1 MKKITMVI
9 NGREYTRNGIS
20 AGDYEEFTDLRNL
33 VNPDGDY
40 NREDIEN
47 IRKALSIAFSGQISA
62 DELKEADVTELIYQF
77 MAVDALIAAGLQEKV
92 EKMKA
97 DFGIGE

>member
-1 MKKITMVI
+1 MKVTMI
-9 NGREYTRNGIS
+9 LNGKEYTREGIS
-20 AGDYEEFTDLRNL
+20 AGDYEKFTDLRNT

-40 NREDIEN
+40 NREDIKNMRE
-47 IRKALSIAFSGQISA
+47 ALSIAFGGQISA
-62 DELKEADVTELIYQF
+62 EELKSADATELIYQF
-77 MAVDALIAAGLQEKV
+77 MAVDTLIATDLQKRV

>member
-1 MKKITMVI
+1 MKVSMIL
-9 NGREYTRNGIS
+9 NGKEYTREGIS

-40 NREDIEN
+40 NREDIKN
-47 IRKALSIAFSGQISA
+47 IREALSIAFGGQVTPE
-62 DELKEADVTELIYQF
+62 ELKAADVTELIYQF

>member
-1 MKKITMVI
+1 MKKITLI
-9 NGREYTRNGIS
+9 LNNKEYERNGIS
-20 AGDYEEFTDLRNL
+20 AGDYEEFSDIRDT

-40 NREDIEN
+40 NKTDIQN
-47 IRKALSIAFSGQISA
+47 MRRALVVAFGGQFSEE
-62 DELKEADVTELIYQF
+62 ELKAMDVTELIYQF
-77 MAVDALIAAGLQEKV
+77 MAVDALIAAGLKEKV

>member
-1 MKKITMVI
+1 M
-9 NGREYTRNGIS
+9 
-20 AGDYEEFTDLRNL
+20 
-33 VNPDGDY
+33 VNPEGDY

-47 IRKALSIAFSGQISA
+47 IRKGLSIAFGGQVTPE
-62 DELKEADVTELIYQF
+62 ELKAADVTELIYQF
-77 MAVDALIAAGLQEKV
+77 MAVDALIAAGLKEKV

>member
-1 MKKITMVI
+1 MKLTMI
-9 NGREYTRNGIS
+9 LNGKEYTRDGIS
-20 AGDYEEFTDLRNL
+20 AGDYEEFTDLRNM

-47 IRKALSIAFSGQISA
+47 IRKALSIAFKEQVTPE
-62 DELKEADVTELIYQF
+62 ELKQADGTELIYQF
-77 MAVDALIAAGLQEKV
+77 MAVDALVAAGLKEKV

>member
-1 MKKITMVI
+1 MKVSMILDEK
-9 NGREYTRNGIS
+9 EYTREGIS
-20 AGDYEEFTDLRNL
+20 AGDYEEFTDLRNM

-40 NREDIEN
+40 NREDIQN
-47 IRKALSIAFSGQISA
+47 MRKALSIAFGGQVSEE
-62 DELKEADVTELIYQF
+62 ELKKADVTELIYQF
-77 MAVDALIAAGLQEKV
+77 MAVDALIATDLQKRV

>member
-1 MKKITMVI
+1 MKVSMIL
-9 NGREYTRNGIS
+9 NGKEYTREGIS

-40 NREDIEN
+40 TREDVKN
-47 IRKALSIAFSGQISA
+47 IREALSIAFGGQVTPE
-62 DELKEADVTELIYQF
+62 ELKDADVTELIYQF
-77 MAVDALIAAGLQEKV
+77 MAVDALIAAGLKKKV

>member
-1 MKKITMVI
+1 MKVTMI
-9 NGREYTRNGIS
+9 LNGKEYTRDGIS
-20 AGDYEEFTDLRNL
+20 AGDYEEFTDLRNM

-40 NREDIEN
+40 NREDIKN
-47 IRKALSIAFSGQISA
+47 IRKALEIAFKGQVKA

-77 MAVDALIAAGLQEKV
+77 MAVDALVAAGLKEKV
-92 EKMKA
+92 EKMKK

>member
-1 MKKITMVI
+1 MKKITMVL
-9 NGREYTRNGIS
+9 NNKEYERRGIS
-20 AGDYEEFTDLRNL
+20 AGDYEEFTDLRNM

-40 NREDIEN
+40 NRDDIKN
-47 IRKALSIAFSGQISA
+47 IRKALVVAFGGQFTE
-62 DELKEADVTELIYQF
+62 DELREMDVTELIYQF
-77 MAVDALIAAGLQEKV
+77 MAVDALIAAGLKEKV

>member
-1 MKKITMVI
+1 MKVKMIL
-9 NGREYTRNGIS
+9 NNNEYTREGIS
-20 AGDYEEFTDLRNL
+20 AGDYEEFTDIRNM
-33 VNPDGDY
+33 VNPEGDY

-47 IRKALSIAFSGQISA
+47 IRKGLSIAFGGQVTPE
-62 DELKEADVTELIYQF
+62 ELKAADVTELIYQF
-77 MAVDALIAAGLQEKV
+77 MAVDALIAAGLKEKV

>member
-1 MKKITMVI
+1 M
-9 NGREYTRNGIS
+9 
-20 AGDYEEFTDLRNL
+20 

-47 IRKALSIAFSGQISA
+47 IRKALTIAFKGQVTA
-62 DELKEADVTELIYQF
+62 EELKKADVTELIYQF
-77 MAVDALIAAGLQEKV
+77 MAVDALVAAGLKEKV

>member
-1 MKKITMVI
+1 MKVKMILNNKEYI
-9 NGREYTRNGIS
+9 REGIS
-20 AGDYEEFTDLRNL
+20 AGDYEEFTDIRNM
-33 VNPDGDY
+33 VNPEGDY

-47 IRKALSIAFSGQISA
+47 IRKGLSIAFGGQVTPE
-62 DELKEADVTELIYQF
+62 ELKAADVTELIYQF
-77 MAVDALIAAGLQEKV
+77 MAVDALIAAGLKEKV

>member
-1 MKKITMVI
+1 MKVTMI
-9 NGREYTRNGIS
+9 LNGKEYTREGIS
-20 AGDYEEFTDLRNL
+20 AGDYEEFTDLRNT

-40 NREDIEN
+40 NREDIKNMRE
-47 IRKALSIAFSGQISA
+47 ALSIAFGGQVSA
-62 DELKEADVTELIYQF
+62 EELKKADVTELIYQF
-77 MAVDALIAAGLQEKV
+77 MAVDALIATDLQKRV

>member
-1 MKKITMVI
+1 MKVTMI
-9 NGREYTRNGIS
+9 LNGKEYTREGIS
-20 AGDYEEFTDLRNL
+20 AGDYEEFTDLRNT

-40 NREDIEN
+40 NREDIKNMRE
-47 IRKALSIAFSGQISA
+47 ALSIAFGGKISA
-62 DELKEADVTELIYQF
+62 EELKAADVTELIYQF
-77 MAVDALIAAGLQEKV
+77 MAVDALIATDLQKRV